1 MTSALDGKGCV
12 PETVDFTFTD
22 NQMIAAELFAA
33 FDNVRKGTDFD
44 SWEKK
49 VKLGDLTTGIDGLTD
64 VPLVNPGN
72 YKFVKFFMRDPME
85 RACSQT
91 RIYRTFV
98 PGMTVILR

>member
-1 MTSALDGKGCV
+1 MPSALDGKGCV

-64 VPLVNPGN
+64 VPLANPEN
-72 YKFVKFFMRDPME
+72 YKFVKFFVRDPME

-91 RIYRTFV
+91 RIYRAFF
-98 PGMTVILR
+98 PGMTFILK